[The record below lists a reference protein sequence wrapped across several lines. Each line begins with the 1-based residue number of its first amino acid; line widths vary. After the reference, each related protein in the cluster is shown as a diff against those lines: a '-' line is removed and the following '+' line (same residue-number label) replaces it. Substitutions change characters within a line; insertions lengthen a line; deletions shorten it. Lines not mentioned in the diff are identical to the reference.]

1 MGRVED
7 GILLVDKEEG
17 ETSADVVRKVKL
29 AVDGQ
34 GIRKVGHAGTLDP
47 FASGLLIVL
56 LGQGTKLSPF
66 LMPQAKAYR
75 ATILLGKETDTL
87 DSTGETVHTSPVGDL
102 DVSRVHETLRRFIGP
117 ISQVPPSYSAVK
129 YKGKRAYELARRGLN
144 VKLPQRTVTIYE
156 LGIVSFEPP
165 EITLVVRCSSGT
177 YIRSLARDVGKLLG
191 IGGHA
196 KYLRRLVSG
205 SFHVR
210 DAVPSSHLSGNGC
223 KEVLERNCI
232 PLRRV
237 LSVMPEIRV
246 TERVARKVRNGHQPS
261 EEELASGG
269 EVPCSDGD
277 HAQLVADSGLVAIVQ
292 REDGNRRDYVGFKV
306 IRVFL

>member
-1 MGRVED
+1 MGRFED

-29 AVDGQ
+29 AVHGQ

-66 LMPQAKAYR
+66 LMPQTKVYL
-75 ATILLGKETDTL
+75 ATVLLGKETDTL
-87 DSTGETVHTSPVGDL
+87 DSTGETVHTSPVVDL
-102 DVSRVHETLRRFIGP
+102 GLSRLHETLRRFIGP
-117 ISQVPPSYSAVK
+117 IQQVPPSYSAVK
-129 YKGKRAYELARRGLN
+129 YKGKLAYELARRGVS
-144 VKLPQRTVTIYE
+144 VKLPQRTVTIHE
-156 LGIVSFEPP
+156 LGIVSFQPP
-165 EITLVVRCSSGT
+165 EATLVVRCSSGT

-191 IGGHA
+191 TGGHA
-196 KYLRRLVSG
+196 KHLKRLASG

-223 KEVLERNCI
+223 KQVLESNCI

-246 TERVARKVRNGHQPS
+246 TERVARKVRNGQQPS
-261 EEELASGG
+261 RDELVSG
-269 EVPCSDGD
+269 EKIPCSTGD
-277 HAQLVADSGLVAIVQ
+277 HAQLIADSGLVAIVQ
-292 REDGNRRDYVGFKV
+292 REDEDERDYVGFKV